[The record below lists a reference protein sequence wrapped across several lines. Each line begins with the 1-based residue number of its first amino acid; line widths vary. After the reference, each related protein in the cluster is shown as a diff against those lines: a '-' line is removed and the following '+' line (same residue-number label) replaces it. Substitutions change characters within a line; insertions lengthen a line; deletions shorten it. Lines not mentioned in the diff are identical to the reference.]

1 MNRIQLDF
9 ENVSTLFLA
18 YPEGVVECG
27 IDYTPACSVF
37 DNLINNLP
45 RRLNL
50 VVLVKKGKTRK
61 KIELLRRK
69 NTNTFVYNELSTI
82 WLRDTVGFHLVGSH
96 ILKPVF
102 RPKYYRKYFEEA
114 AKIDQYMKLIHMIL
128 GIDMVKVPLI
138 WDSGNL
144 VTNGEIGFITEQ
156 ILIDNKKT
164 HTENQITEIIK
175 SELGIVPIYLP
186 VAPDDPFAHSDGY
199 LAFTKRD
206 TLLVPNYPKK
216 SSRKCLNYIHHVKT
230 IAKKHISNI
239 VEINEHPSNEI
250 NKNIPSA
257 KGNYINFLQLG
268 KEIYMPSFGN
278 EELENKNSEILGS
291 YGKVRLLPSS
301 DLARFG
307 GLLHCISF
315 TK

>member
-37 DNLINNLP
+37 DNLIKKLP
-45 RRLNL
+45 RKLNL
-50 VVLVKKGKTRK
+50 VVIVKKAETRPKVEGIRK
-61 KIELLRRK
+61 K
-69 NTNTFVYNELSTI
+69 NTITLIHNELSSI
-82 WLRDTVGFHLVGSH
+82 FLRDSSGFNMMDSH
-96 ILKPVF
+96 IVKPVF

-114 AKIDQYMKLIHMIL
+114 AKIDQYMKVIHMIL
-128 GIDMVKVPLI
+128 GIDMVKIPLI

-199 LAFTKRD
+199 LAFTKMD
-206 TLLVPNYPKK
+206 TLLVPNYSTK
-216 SSRKCLNYIHHVKT
+216 SRRKYLNYIHQVKT
-230 IAKKHISNI
+230 IVKKHISNI
-239 VEINEHPSNEI
+239 VEINEQPSNEI
-250 NKNIPSA
+250 YNDIPSA
-257 KGNYINFLQLG
+257 KGNYLNFLQLG
-268 KEIYMPSFGN
+268 KEIYMPSFGT
-278 EELENKNSEILGS
+278 EELEKENSEILGK
-291 YGKVRLLPSS
+291 YGRVKLLPSN

-315 TK
+315 TN